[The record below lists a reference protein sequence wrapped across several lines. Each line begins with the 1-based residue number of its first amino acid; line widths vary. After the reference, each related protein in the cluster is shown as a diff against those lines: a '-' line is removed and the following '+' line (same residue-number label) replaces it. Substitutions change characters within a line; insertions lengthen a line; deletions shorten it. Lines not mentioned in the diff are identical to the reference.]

1 MAARRPT
8 SFLLAAVAAALLA
21 PAAASTAASGADL
34 PQLATA
40 EALRDRAMAGDDI
53 AWSWLSELT
62 TRFGPRPAGSAN
74 ERAAAE
80 WSAAKL
86 KALGF
91 ENVQIQTFPITAWIR
106 GPEKVELIAPI
117 AQPLAAVSLGESPPT
132 PPAGIEADVVAFD
145 TLEELMAAP
154 DGSLQGKIALVN
166 RPMTRAQDG
175 AGYGPISRIRM
186 QGPIIAAHKGAVA
199 FLMRSAGTDNHRLGH
214 TGTTAY
220 ENGKAP
226 IPAFALSV
234 PDGEQM
240 ARLKALGAPI
250 RVRLFSGARYDPN
263 AHSQNVI
270 AEIKGREHPEQ
281 VVLLGAHLDSWDQGT
296 GAIDDGA
303 GDAIITAAAKL
314 VRDLP
319 ERPRRTIR
327 VVLYGS
333 EEIAQPTAP
342 FFARGGEAYLAAHRD
357 AVADHVIAGESD
369 LGADNVYRL
378 VLPKGASAS
387 DFGRAA
393 LELMAPIKVLVGDG
407 QAEGGEDVGPTIAA
421 GAPVFDLRQDA
432 TRYFDIHHTAD
443 DTLDKVDRAQMDQNV
458 AAWAGLIWLIADSD
472 VDFRAL
478 GKAAK

>member
-1 MAARRPT
+1 
-8 SFLLAAVAAALLA
+8 
-21 PAAASTAASGADL
+21 
-34 PQLATA
+34 
-40 EALRDRAMAGDDI
+40 MAGDDI

-145 TLEELMAAP
+145 TLEDLMAAP

-199 FLMRSAGTDNHRLGH
+199 FLMRSAGTDDHRLGH
-214 TGTTAY
+214 TGTTRLRERQGADPRLRPLRPRRR
-220 ENGKAP
+220 A
-226 IPAFALSV
+226 
-234 PDGEQM
+234 DGAAEG
-240 ARLKALGAPI
+240 ARQPI

-314 VRDLP
+314 IRDLP

-393 LELMAPIKVLVGDG
+393 LKLMAPIKVLVGDG
-407 QAEGGEDVGPTIAA
+407 EAEGGEDVGPTVAA
-421 GAPVFDLRQDA
+421 GAPGLRPAPGRHPLLRHPPHRRRHPRQGRPRPDGPE
-432 TRYFDIHHTAD
+432 RRRLGRPGLAD
-443 DTLDKVDRAQMDQNV
+443 RRLRRGLPRAGDGGE
-458 AAWAGLIWLIADSD
+458 ALAPPPLIP
-472 VDFRAL
+472 
-478 GKAAK
+478 AKSPRKG

>member
-8 SFLLAAVAAALLA
+8 SFLLAAAAAALL
-21 PAAASTAASGADL
+21 PAAAPNPVLAADL
-34 PQLATA
+34 PQLSAA
-40 EALRDRAMAGDDI
+40 EHLRDRAMAGDDI
-53 AWSWLSELT
+53 SWSWLSELT

-91 ENVQIQTFPITAWIR
+91 ENVHIQTFPITAWIR
-106 GPEKVELIAPI
+106 GPESVELIAPI

-132 PPAGIEADVVAFD
+132 PAGGIEADVVAFD
-145 TLEELMAAP
+145 TLEDLIAVP
-154 DGSLQGKIALVN
+154 DGALKGKIVLVN

-175 AGYGPISRIRM
+175 AGYGPISRIRT

-199 FLMRSAGTDNHRLGH
+199 FLLRSAGTDHHRLGH

-226 IPAFALSV
+226 IPAFALSN
-234 PDGEQM
+234 PDGEQL
-240 ARLKALGAPI
+240 ARLKALGEPI
-250 RVRLFSGARYDPN
+250 RVRLVSGARYDPN
-263 AHSQNVI
+263 AHSQNVV
-270 AEIKGREHPEQ
+270 AEIRGSEHPEQ

-296 GAIDDGA
+296 GAIDDGS
-303 GDAIITAAAKL
+303 GDAIVVAAAKL
-314 VRDLP
+314 IKDLP
-319 ERPRRTIR
+319 QRPSRTVR

-342 FFARGGEAYLAAHRD
+342 FNARGGEAYLAANRN

-369 LGADNVYRL
+369 LGADRVYRL

-387 DFGRAA
+387 DFGQTA
-393 LELMAPIKVLVGDG
+393 LKLMAPIKVLVGDG
-407 QAEGGEDVGPTIAA
+407 EAEGGEDVGPTIAA
-421 GAPVFDLRQDA
+421 GAPAFDLRQDA
-432 TRYFDIHHTAD
+432 THYFDIHHTAD

-478 GKAAK
+478 EKAGK

>member
-8 SFLLAAVAAALLA
+8 SFLLAAAAAALLL
-21 PAAASTAASGADL
+21 PAVASAADL
-34 PQLATA
+34 PQLSTA
-40 EALRDRAMAGDDI
+40 EALRDRAVAGDDVS
-53 AWSWLSELT
+53 WSWLSELT

-91 ENVQIQTFPITAWIR
+91 DNVQIQTFPIVAWIR
-106 GPEKVELIAPI
+106 GPEKAELIAPI

-132 PPAGIEADVVAFD
+132 PPGGIEAEVVSFD
-145 TLEELMAAP
+145 TLEDLIAVP
-154 DGSLQGKIALVN
+154 DGALAGKIVLVN

-175 AGYGPISRIRM
+175 SGYGPISRIRTE
-186 QGPIIAAHKGAVA
+186 GPIIAAHKGAAA
-199 FLMRSAGTDNHRLGH
+199 FLLRSAGTDTHRLGH
-214 TGTTAY
+214 TGTTGY

-234 PDGEQM
+234 PDGEQL
-240 ARLKALGAPI
+240 ARLKALGQPI
-250 RVRLFSGARYDPN
+250 RVRLFSGARYDAN

-281 VVLLGAHLDSWDQGT
+281 VVLLGAHLDSWDLGT
-296 GAIDDGA
+296 GAIDDGS
-303 GDAIITAAAKL
+303 GDAIVVAAAKL
-314 VRDLP
+314 IKDLP

-333 EEIAQPTAP
+333 EEIAQPTP
-342 FFARGGEAYLAAHRD
+342 PDNARGGEAYLAANRS

-369 LGADNVYRL
+369 FGADNVYQL
-378 VLPKGASAS
+378 VLPKGSAAS
-387 DFGRAA
+387 DFGRTA
-393 LELMAPIKVLVGDG
+393 LKLMAPIKVLVGEG
-407 QAEGGEDVGPTIAA
+407 EAEGGEDVGPTVAA
-421 GAPVFDLRQDA
+421 GAPVFDLRQDG

-458 AAWAGLIWLIADSD
+458 AAWAGLVWLIADSD

>member
-1 MAARRPT
+1 MAPRSPR
-8 SFLLAAVAAALLA
+8 SFLLAAAAFAALAGSAQAAA
-21 PAAASTAASGADL
+21 PM
-34 PQLATA
+34 PQLQTA
-40 EALRDRAMAGDDI
+40 EALRDKAVAGQDI
-53 AWSWLSELT
+53 SWDWLSELT

-80 WSAAKL
+80 WSAARL

-91 ENVQIQTFPITAWIR
+91 DNVEIQTFPITAWIR
-106 GPEKVELIAPI
+106 GPEKAELVGPV

-132 PPAGIEADVVAFD
+132 PAGGVEADVVSFN
-145 TLEELMAAP
+145 TLEDLMAIP
-154 DGSLQGKIALVN
+154 DGSLAGKIVLVN
-166 RPMTRAQDG
+166 RPMTRTTDG
-175 AGYGPISRIRM
+175 EGYGPISRIRT

-199 FLMRSAGTDNHRLGH
+199 FLLRSAGTDSHRLGH
-214 TGTTAY
+214 TGTTGY

-234 PDGEQM
+234 PDGEQL
-240 ARLKALGAPI
+240 ARLNALGQPI
-250 RVRLFSGARYDPN
+250 RVRLFSGARYDAN

-270 AEIKGREHPEQ
+270 AEIKGRERPDE

-303 GDAIITAAAKL
+303 GDAIVVAAAKL
-314 VRDLP
+314 IKDLP

-342 FFARGGEAYLAAHRD
+342 FFARGGQAYLAAHKD
-357 AVADHVIAGESD
+357 LVGKHVIAGESD
-369 LGADNVYRL
+369 LGADRTYRL
-378 VLPKGASAS
+378 TLPKGATAS
-387 DFGRAA
+387 EFGHAA
-393 LELMAPIKVLVGDG
+393 IDLMAPIKVLVRDG
-407 QAEGGEDVGPTIAA
+407 EAEGGEDVGPTVEA
-421 GAPVFDLRQDA
+421 GAPVFDLNQDA
-432 TRYFDIHHTAD
+432 SRYFDIHHTAD

-478 GKAAK
+478 SKAGK